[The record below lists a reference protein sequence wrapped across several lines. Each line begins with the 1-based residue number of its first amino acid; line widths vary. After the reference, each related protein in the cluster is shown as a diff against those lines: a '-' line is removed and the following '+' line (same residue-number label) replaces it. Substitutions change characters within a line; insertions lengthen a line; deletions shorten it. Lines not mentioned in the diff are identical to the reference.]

1 MQIVEDRYRE
11 NTERIMWR
19 KGIEIIATEYY
30 SDYIHMFMKILQ
42 KSISDIEAI
51 DTPLTT
57 LFLLGLFLIL
67 TGIALLLNHYNIKI

>member
-1 MQIVEDRYRE
+1 
-11 NTERIMWR
+11 
-19 KGIEIIATEYY
+19 
-30 SDYIHMFMKILQ
+30 MFMKILQ

>member
-1 MQIVEDRYRE
+1 MLAACSLMLVGFLSTLTSAY
-11 NTERIMWR
+11 T
-19 KGIEIIATEYY
+19 
-30 SDYIHMFMKILQ
+30 ILTNLPTNPN
-42 KSISDIEAI
+42 IIEAI